1 MTLADKRHQLREAFA
16 GTRNAQDRL
25 AALVARGR
33 QQPPLP
39 AEWKRHEF
47 LVPGCA
53 SRLWLVPGAANGL
66 CFFRCDSDSA
76 VVKGLAAFFCDYFGG
91 HSPADIL
98 ADGTDLL
105 AMLNLSGQLPQNRR
119 DGLGRL
125 VERMR
130 QFARECAGAGSVPAQ
145 GAAGGNPA

>member
-16 GTRNAQDRL
+16 DARNAQDRL
-25 AALVARGR
+25 AALVSRGR
-33 QQPPLP
+33 QQPPLRV
-39 AEWKRHEF
+39 EWRRDEF

-53 SRLWLVPGAANGL
+53 SRLWLVPEAAGGL

-76 VVKGLAAFFCDYFGG
+76 VVKGLAVLLCEYFNG

-98 ADGTDLL
+98 ADDADLL
-105 AMLNLSGQLPQNRR
+105 AVLNLQGQLPSNRR

-130 QFARECAGAGSVPAQ
+130 QFARDCANTGSQPAQ
-145 GAAGGNPA
+145 GVTGKNPA

>member
-16 GTRNAQDRL
+16 GARNAQDRL

-33 QQPPLP
+33 QQRPLP
-39 AEWKRHEF
+39 ADWKRDEF

-53 SRLWLVPGAANGL
+53 SRLWLVPEAAGGL

-76 VVKGLAAFFCDYFGG
+76 VVKGLAALLCEYFNG
-91 HSPADIL
+91 HGPADIL
-98 ADGTDLL
+98 ADDADLL
-105 AMLNLSGQLPQNRR
+105 AMLNVSGQLPQNRR

-130 QFARECAGAGSVPAQ
+130 QFARDGANSGSQPAPS
-145 GAAGGNPA
+145 AKGGNPA